1 MTSSVVLAERMFDGF
16 YASAGYTY
24 FKNESRILEGEV
36 EFSEWVPKV
45 SLGYGK
51 SSKLIRDTNYR
62 MYLGID
68 TFYIGELEAPQ
79 GTQLILDQ
87 GETENLEDSRVNELE
102 QQSTMGI
109 GVRVGL
115 LDDSGVLGGNV
126 YIDLKYVETEM
137 QGMGSATDVSSG
149 ISVVIPRTSVDFKG
163 SYWGAGYE
171 LAFTKNLALRMEFH
185 NYDYDDEDLSFL
197 VSGINVLGLNALDLD
212 NRSMF
217 FGLTGRF

>member
-1 MTSSVVLAERMFDGF
+1 
-16 YASAGYTY
+16 
-24 FKNESRILEGEV
+24 
-36 EFSEWVPKV
+36 
-45 SLGYGK
+45 
-51 SSKLIRDTNYR
+51 

-68 TFYIGELEAPQ
+68 TFYIGELEALQ
-79 GTQLILDQ
+79 GIQLILDG
-87 GETENLEDSRVNELE
+87 GESGNNGEPEINELE

-126 YIDLKYVETEM
+126 YIDLGYVETEM
-137 QGMGSATDVSSG
+137 QGMGSAIIGGV
-149 ISVVIPRTSVDFKG
+149 SVVIPRTSVDFKG

-185 NYDYDDEDLSFL
+185 NYDYDDEEVPALLSISS
-197 VSGINVLGLNALDLD
+197 VAAPTNDPDASVD
-212 NRSMF
+212 NKSIF